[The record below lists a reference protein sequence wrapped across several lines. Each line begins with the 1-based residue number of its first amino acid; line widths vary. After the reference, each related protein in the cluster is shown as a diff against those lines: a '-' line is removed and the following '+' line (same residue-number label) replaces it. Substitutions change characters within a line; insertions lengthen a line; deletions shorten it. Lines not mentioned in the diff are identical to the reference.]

1 MAMLGREIKKVT
13 IYYYKEKL
21 IKKCADKFENFATP
35 SLTLRDAKN
44 LPEASNFFNP
54 ASKEIASIFTEGL
67 IHVIKNP
74 KDRITAYTNP
84 DPKPKVITDKSKIS
98 DKSKEYYKK
107 IKEYGKNLKIN

>member
-1 MAMLGREIKKVT
+1 MAMLGEVIKKDT
-13 IYYYKEKL
+13 IYYFKEKL
-21 IKKCADKFENFATP
+21 IEKCVNKFENFATP

-44 LPEASNFFNP
+44 LPEAINFFNP

-84 DPKPKVITDKSKIS
+84 DPKPKVITFKSKIS

-107 IKEYGKNLKIN
+107 LKSMEKI